1 MHRGSSK
8 GTRAPTRLPEAL
20 PLSASRPLG
29 AKIAVVLEIAR
40 AGTPERRRV
49 LVARGASIR
58 DALRAAGAA
67 PEGSAVLCD
76 GVPQPLDTP
85 IERALT
91 LTVVPTFSGG

>member
-8 GTRAPTRLPEAL
+8 GTRAPARIPEAL
-20 PLSASRPLG
+20 PLSASRP
-29 AKIAVVLEIAR
+29 APRIAVVLEIAR
-40 AGTPERRRV
+40 AGAPERRRV
-49 LVARGASIR
+49 LLVPGATIR

-67 PEGSAVLCD
+67 PEGTAVLRD

-85 IERALT
+85 IDRPLT